1 MFEIECPEN
10 IPAEV
15 CKRISE
21 ITHSLS
27 RILENYIR
35 LDDRLKFRVK
45 VGKREKVAILTL
57 RSLEEPLVFPIAW
70 DLEQDDI
77 ENLRN
82 IVSNVAKSYLKL
94 VRGLGFL
101 PKWAIEGIA
110 QALAYHVLLE
120 FYPDARGD
128 IEKRYFP
135 EKMPSLESIIAWR
148 DTWMEKIVAS
158 LAQIRG
164 DVTDIIAKIKQAAE
178 KLSEY
183 ENDKTL
189 RAGVMKLFVNL
200 CDKETLPKLIDRI
213 AEEKP
218 QSYEMINKLLKET
231 CGRGVKEA
239 YKLCLGK

>member
-10 IPAEV
+10 IPAKICE
-15 CKRISE
+15 RINE
-21 ITHSLS
+21 IIHRLS
-27 RILENYIR
+27 SILENYIK
-35 LDDRLKFRVK
+35 LEEHLKFRIR
-45 VGKREKVAILTL
+45 VGKKEKVVILTL
-57 RSLEEPLVFPIAW
+57 KSLEEPLIFPITW

-82 IVSNVAKSYLKL
+82 IVSNVIKSYLKF

-101 PKWAIEGIA
+101 PKWVMEGIA
-110 QALAYHVLLE
+110 QALTYYVLLE
-120 FYPDARGD
+120 FYPDAKGD

-148 DTWMEKIVAS
+148 DTRAEKIVAS

-164 DVTDIIAKIKQAAE
+164 NVTDIIAKIKQAAE
-178 KLSEY
+178 KLSEN
-183 ENDKTL
+183 ETDQTL
-189 RAGVMKLFVNL
+189 RAGIMKLFVNL

-218 QSYEMINKLLKET
+218 QNYEMINKLLKET
-231 CGRGVKEA
+231 CGCSVEEA